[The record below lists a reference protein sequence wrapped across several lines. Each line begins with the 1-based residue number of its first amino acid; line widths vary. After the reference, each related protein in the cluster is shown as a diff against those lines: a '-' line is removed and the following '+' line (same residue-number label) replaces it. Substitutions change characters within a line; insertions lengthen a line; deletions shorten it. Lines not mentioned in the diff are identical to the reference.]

1 MNSKLILGLA
11 FSLVTAHAFALPET
25 QPQPLLGEAKGGSE
39 VLKENGFDR
48 TPLGG
53 GLAEGGSDHVLERDR
68 VAEDGFDR
76 TRTNQVAEDGYDR
89 TLENRVAEDGS
100 DRTGVNR
107 VAEGGSDRLLERFR
121 VAEDGY
127 DRTLENRVAED
138 GFDRTGANRVA
149 EGGADRL
156 LERHRVV

>member
-107 VAEGGSDRLLERFR
+107 VAEGG
-121 VAEDGY
+121 Y